1 MGVDAMRFQVGKGMD
16 EYLSKLG
23 NLEMTAPLA
32 IGRAVY
38 DGAKVVAD
46 AVKRNIE
53 ALPVDDSPHS
63 EGERTTGLKSIQKE
77 GLKHG
82 FGISR
87 SEMTNG
93 YKHVKLG
100 FSGYNKLKTK
110 KYPSGQPNAMIA
122 RTFEGGNSFT
132 KKTPFVGP
140 AVRASRD
147 QAEAAMEH
155 TIDAEI
161 NKVMN

>member
-1 MGVDAMRFQVGKGMD
+1 MRFQVGKGMD
-16 EYLSKLG
+16 EYLSQLG
-23 NLEMTAPLA
+23 NLEYTAPLA

-53 ALPVDDSPHS
+53 ALPVDDSMHA
-63 EGERTTGLKSIQKE
+63 ERVTGMKTIQKE

-82 FGISR
+82 FGISHA
-87 SEMTNG
+87 ETVNG

-100 FSGYNKLKTK
+100 FDGYNNIRTK
-110 KYPSGQPNAMIA
+110 KYPNGQPNAMVA

-140 AVRASRD
+140 AVRSSRD
-147 QAEAAMEH
+147 QAEAAMAR
-155 TIDAEI
+155 TVDAEI
-161 NKVMN
+161 TKAMN

>member
-1 MGVDAMRFQVGKGMD
+1 MRFQVGKGMD

-46 AVKRNIE
+46 AVKQNIE

-63 EGERTTGLKSIQKE
+63 ERVTGPKSIQKE

-87 SEMTNG
+87 SEYTNG

-100 FSGYNKLKTK
+100 FSGYNKLKSK
-110 KYPSGQPNAMIA
+110 KYPNGQPNAMIA

-132 KKTPFVGP
+132 KKTPFVSP
-140 AVRASRD
+140 AVRSSRD
-147 QAEAAMEH
+147 RAEAAMEH